1 MRRVIGNIWIDGT
14 EYSLDDLEL
23 GEVAEFEDLTG
34 TTLENADWTSAKTL
48 IPIVWIIKR
57 RSDASFTQEDAG
69 KVRYIEATGLEKVAE
84 LMAETEAQEA
94 STEASSDAP
103 LDVAPV
109 EGVEDAPPVPVSE

>member
-23 GEVAEFEDLTG
+23 GEVAEFEDMTG

-57 RSDASFTQEDAG
+57 RSDPAFTQEDAG

-84 LMAETEAQEA
+84 LRAETEAEEA
-94 STEASSDAP
+94 STESTGDAP
-103 LDVAPV
+103 LDVPLA
-109 EGVEDAPPVPVSE
+109 EGAEDAPPVPVSA